1 MSTTTVATPTA
12 SMINAANKVTI
23 FMSYDDVVFEWE
35 FIHFQGRMTKLWQGV
50 A

>member
-35 FIHFQGRMTKLWQGV
+35 LSIFKDE
-50 A
+50 